1 MRGAVFRCAVVG
13 LGSRRRAAAAGGG
26 EMIWFSITVGVLALG
41 ALAFEWG
48 RAGAGVNPSET
59 DSGENECTD

>member
-1 MRGAVFRCAVVG
+1 
-13 LGSRRRAAAAGGG
+13 
-26 EMIWFSITVGVLALG
+26 MIWFSITVGVLALG